1 MNNIL
6 IDKIKFLFRVK
17 ADNVRLEKIYL
28 IYSTIY

>member
-17 ADNVRLEKIYL
+17 GDNVRLEKIYL